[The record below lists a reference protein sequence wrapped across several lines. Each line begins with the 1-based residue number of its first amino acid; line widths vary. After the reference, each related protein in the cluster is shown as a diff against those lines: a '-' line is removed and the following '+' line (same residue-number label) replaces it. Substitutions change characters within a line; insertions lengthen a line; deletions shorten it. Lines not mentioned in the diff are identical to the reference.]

1 VAVHNQQEWSR
12 FCSDVLGRPDLAADD
27 RFRSHPL
34 RSRHGEALTAT
45 IEEVFTRLTSAEVLR
60 RLDAAEIANARVNS
74 IDEYLEHPQL
84 SAAESWREVDSPVGP
99 IRALIPPARVEGMEP
114 AMSAIPAVGQ
124 HSESVLA
131 ELGYERETIARWK
144 QAEII

>member
-1 VAVHNQQEWSR
+1 
-12 FCSDVLGRPDLAADD
+12 
-27 RFRSHPL
+27 
-34 RSRHGEALTAT
+34 
-45 IEEVFTRLTSAEVLR
+45 
-60 RLDAAEIANARVNS
+60 
-74 IDEYLEHPQL
+74 
-84 SAAESWREVDSPVGP
+84 
-99 IRALIPPARVEGMEP
+99 MEP